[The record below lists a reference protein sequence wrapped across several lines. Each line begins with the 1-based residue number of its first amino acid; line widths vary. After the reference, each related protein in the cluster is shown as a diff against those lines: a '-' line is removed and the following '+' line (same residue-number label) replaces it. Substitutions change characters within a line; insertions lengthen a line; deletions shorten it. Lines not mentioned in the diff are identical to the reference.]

1 MDETWVPLDDSGAL
15 VCLETGEVQDAPADT
30 IGWLARRHREAGL
43 QERAWAQ
50 AKAAASRAL
59 VALLPERKVR
69 FDDVEVRV
77 QVGSR
82 TDFNRDAFREEAALM
97 EWTREE
103 LVELLCAAKD
113 FDLGLVSNPELAKVL
128 DGFREKRST
137 APYAI
142 TSVTKK
148 AAPSAR

>member
-30 IGWLARRHREAGL
+30 IGWLARRHREAGE
-43 QERAWAQ
+43 QEKAWKQ
-50 AKAAASRAL
+50 TKAAASRAL

-69 FDDVEVRV
+69 FDDIEVRV
-77 QVGSR
+77 QAGSQ
-82 TDFNRDAFREEAALM
+82 TDFKRDAFRAEAEMM

-103 LVELLCAAKD
+103 LIELVCAAKD
-113 FDLGLVSNPELAKVL
+113 FDLGLISNEELAKVIES
-128 DGFREKRST
+128 FREKRST